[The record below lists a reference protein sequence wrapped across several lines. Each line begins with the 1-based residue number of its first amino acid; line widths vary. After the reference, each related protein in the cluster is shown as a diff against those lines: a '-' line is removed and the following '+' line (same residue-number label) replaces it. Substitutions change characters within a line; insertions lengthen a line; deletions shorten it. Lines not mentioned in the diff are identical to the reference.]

1 MELVQFTD
9 LEAEKDEKLAVMMK
23 ALSHPVR
30 LQIVQQLS
38 EGSDANCCVDF
49 TRHASLAQ
57 STISQ
62 HLRVLKDAGL
72 IKLCGDGPRSGWCIE
87 RSAMVW
93 LKQQVVAL

>member
-1 MELVQFTD
+1 MEFIQFTD
-9 LEAEKDEKLAVMMK
+9 LGSEKADKLAVMMK

-62 HLRVLKDAGL
+62 HLRVLKEAGL

>member
-1 MELVQFTD
+1 MELVQFVD
-9 LEAEKDEKLAVMMK
+9 VESEKAEKLAVLLK

-30 LQIVQQLS
+30 LQIVQMLS

-49 TRHASLAQ
+49 TRYASLAQ
-57 STISQ
+57 STVSQ

-72 IKLCGDGPRSGWCIE
+72 IKQCGDSPRSGWCID

>member
-1 MELVQFTD
+1 MEYVQFTD
-9 LEAEKDEKLAVMMK
+9 LETEKDEKLAVMMK